1 MPSRADRQDEEEARV
16 QETWAR
22 RIVCRLSLAVA
33 VWSAGPTA
41 SARTLETIK
50 ASGSLRIC
58 VAPLAHFVS
67 ISPRGCERQCQLAG
81 ASVDMAYRFAE
92 FVSKHLGMR
101 IAPENRVLP
110 SFEDYFV
117 NDEGRTEPHA
127 TYTPKHLK
135 SGDCDFYAESLAK
148 RDWRLNKVAIVTYM
162 PGRQMV
168 VVNQTKA
175 GRLKTERDLGGLR
188 TIAEKNTIY
197 HSFVEELNAGI
208 LKGKPAK
215 LGVAVSGEEKLL
227 ALEAGKIDFA
237 IIDVGTALQITNPAL
252 SKYKNLRPAFPVGP
266 TGWGG
271 WAFRKEDKPLQELA
285 ERFFVQQI
293 ADKEQGIN
301 TIFKKYYGVTHA
313 EYLNI
318 LTSVQGAD

>member
-1 MPSRADRQDEEEARV
+1 MQGE
-16 QETWAR
+16 WAR
-22 RIVCRLSLAVA
+22 RVAGRLSLAVA
-33 VWSAGPTA
+33 ALSASPTA
-41 SARTLETIK
+41 SARTLEAVK
-50 ASGSLRIC
+50 ASRSLRIC

-67 ISPRGCERQCQLAG
+67 ILPRGCERQCQLAG
-81 ASVDMAYRFAE
+81 PSVDMAYRFTE
-92 FVSKHLGMR
+92 FVAKHLGMK
-101 IAPENRVLP
+101 ITPENRVLP
-110 SFEDYFV
+110 RFEDYFV
-117 NDEGRTEPHA
+117 NDEGRTEPQG

-135 SGDCDFYAESLAK
+135 SGDCDLYAESLAK

-168 VVNQTKA
+168 VVNQSKA
-175 GRLKTERDLGGLR
+175 ARLKTERDLGGLR

-197 HSFVEELNAGI
+197 YSFVDELNATI
-208 LKGKPAK
+208 LKGKPAT

-227 ALEAGKIDFA
+227 ALEAGRIDFA

-266 TGWGG
+266 TSWGG

-285 ERFFVQQI
+285 ERFFVEQI

-301 TIFKKYYGVTHA
+301 SIFKKYYGVTHS